1 MTEHRF
7 FVRNISLIGQ
17 FPLKLLLSCVPLLWG
32 RTFITAFCKC
42 CPTSNSPLI
51 MWRRLPTSQN
61 SLHLARGS
69 ANIFGAEE
77 SHSLYALD
85 TLFIYYVS
93 NRVGIRLIFYF
104 PPLEFEGRKKK
115 PTGAGKWTEWKA
127 TASGDWIYVSIAI
140 EKTVYIYLQTV
151 YITRCVC
158 IAERLPA
165 FRFQACGMASGLFI
179 IVIIAFSFF
188 LFPLLTYDRWLSV
201 YLRATQAYILRDMF
215 QCTHTRVPEEAVVG
229 AHPGTHH
236 KKI

>member
-1 MTEHRF
+1 
-7 FVRNISLIGQ
+7 
-17 FPLKLLLSCVPLLWG
+17 
-32 RTFITAFCKC
+32 
-42 CPTSNSPLI
+42 

-69 ANIFGAEE
+69 VNIFGAEE

-115 PTGAGKWTEWKA
+115 NPQELENEPNEKQLLL
-127 TASGDWIYVSIAI
+127 AI

-236 KKI
+236 KKIKKKNWIFPIGSDDFSAVRRA

>member
-1 MTEHRF
+1 MGGGTSTTRVLELLHWWMTEHRF

-115 PTGAGKWTEWKA
+115 KPQELENEPNEKQLLLATGSMYPSRLKKL
-127 TASGDWIYVSIAI
+127 
-140 EKTVYIYLQTV
+140 YIYTSKL
-151 YITRCVC
+151 
-158 IAERLPA
+158 
-165 FRFQACGMASGLFI
+165 
-179 IVIIAFSFF
+179 
-188 LFPLLTYDRWLSV
+188 
-201 YLRATQAYILRDMF
+201 YIL
-215 QCTHTRVPEEAVVG
+215 HAAYV
-229 AHPGTHH
+229 
-236 KKI
+236 